1 MLKSNP
7 SITYRQLQEGVYH
20 SDFSFQLHSLE
31 GRNSG
36 YTNSPEL
43 PSGWYY
49 GVCDSVE
56 NLLERI
62 PELVT
67 SEREFVVLLTEIDRD
82 TQPEE
87 GGWRWHKWG
96 DYIGTQT
103 PTCEYIYDEPIIDL
117 VYCYHIY
124 ERIQD

>member
-7 SITYRQLQEGVYH
+7 IISYRELQEGIYH
-20 SDFSFQLHSLE
+20 SDFSFQFHALE

-43 PSGWYY
+43 PSEWHY
-49 GVCDSVE
+49 GVCDGVE

-67 SEREFVVLLTEIDRD
+67 SDREFVVLLTEIDKSD
-82 TQPEE
+82 EPED